1 MLSAGDPS
9 CPMADLPRSIT
20 GLCCRLAAAGPY
32 TEGTAMRHDD
42 VLKLPSM
49 PAAGPSYPAG
59 PYRFVD
65 REFLVITYETDPE
78 LIRDHLPEPL
88 EPVERPLVHYEWIKM
103 PDSSG
108 FGSYTESGMVIPAR
122 LRGEEVNF
130 VAQMYLDDD
139 PPIAAGREIWGF
151 PKKYAHPKL
160 EIVKDT
166 LTGTLSYAGQ
176 LVAMGTMG
184 YKHESM
190 AGNGERTRATLSKT
204 QINLKL
210 IPGVAGHPEIAQL
223 VAINLTDIVVKGS
236 WIGPGRLHLVPHVN
250 APVADLPVRRVIGAH
265 HFLADLTLPYGRVAY
280 DYNRP
285 EVATRYIHAA
295 VVNE

>member
-1 MLSAGDPS
+1 M
-9 CPMADLPRSIT
+9 
-20 GLCCRLAAAGPY
+20 
-32 TEGTAMRHDD
+32 
-42 VLKLPSM
+42 
-49 PAAGPSYPAG
+49 
-59 PYRFVD
+59 
-65 REFLVITYETDPE
+65 VITYESDRDA
-78 LIRDHLPEPL
+78 IRAQLPEPL
-88 EPVERPLVHYEWIKM
+88 EPLDDPLVKYEWIRM

-108 FGSYTESGMVIPAR
+108 FGSYTESGTVIPCR
-122 LRGEEVNF
+122 LGSEEVNF

-176 LVAMGTMG
+176 QVAMGTMG

-190 AGNGERTRATLSKT
+190 AGNGELTRAMLSKT

-210 IPGVAGHPEIAQL
+210 IPGVDGRPEICQL
-223 VAINLTDIVVKGS
+223 VAINLTEIIIKGS
-236 WIGPGRLHLVPHVN
+236 WLGPGRLHLVPHVN

-265 HFLADLTLPYGRVAY
+265 HFVADLTLPYGKVVY
-280 DYNRP
+280 DYNAPANMTKGSRAETNSSSARSP
-285 EVATRYIHAA
+285 RA
-295 VVNE
+295 